1 LAGAFGSL
9 VASYRKDLSLSPEEA
24 RRRAVEDCTESH
36 ENALNGPPDQ
46 ITWLDLDALAQQDAG
61 LALERWQQIKTAARD
76 EVRSAYRAARA
87 VEDGGSAWGRAG
99 FLAVRAELTESYRP
113 RNPVE
118 QHLVDQ
124 LAQWQVLLWWWQ
136 ESLST
141 WTTCACY
148 SPRKAKKGEP
158 YEMMRLSEAEAL
170 ERAMQKV
177 DLLHRSYLRTLKALQ
192 DQRRPRPPIAV
203 RNAEQV
209 NVGPLQISMGAL
221 CFPSFSDKVPS
232 TGEM

>member
-1 LAGAFGSL
+1 MAGAFGSL
-9 VASYRKDLSLSPEEA
+9 VESYRKDLSFSPEEA
-24 RRRAVEDCTESH
+24 RQRAAEDGVESH

-46 ITWLDLDALAQQDAG
+46 ITWLDLDALAHKDAN
-61 LALERWQQIKTAARD
+61 LALQRWEQIKKAARD
-76 EVRSAYRAARA
+76 EVRSGYRAARA

-99 FLAVRAELTESYRP
+99 FLAVRAELTESFHP
-113 RNPVE
+113 RNAAE

-124 LAQWQVLLWWWQ
+124 LAQWQVMLWWWQ
-136 ESLST
+136 EALST

-158 YEMMRLSEAEAL
+158 YEMMRLSEDKAL

-177 DLLHRSYLRTLKALQ
+177 ERLRGLYLRTLKALQ
-192 DQRRPRPPIAV
+192 DQRRPRLPIAV

-209 NVGPLQISMGAL
+209 NVGPVRISVDNVGL
-221 CFPSFSDKVPS
+221 PSHN
-232 TGEM
+232 GEGTP